1 MQLQLGL
8 VLVLGLALVGA
19 VVGWRLARR
28 QRRSFF
34 EQPFEMSDRRYAF
47 GRARRRLWRRLAIAV
62 PGAIVGAVVGQLI
75 AVYLKL
81 P

>member
-8 VLVLGLALVGA
+8 VAALTLIGA
-19 VVGWRLARR
+19 IVGWRLGRR
-28 QRRSFF
+28 QRRTFF
-34 EQPFEMSDRRYAF
+34 DQPVGMSDRRYAF
-47 GRARRRLWRRLAIAV
+47 IRARRRFVRRVAIAL
-62 PGAIVGAVVGQLI
+62 PCAIVGAIIARVI

>member
-1 MQLQLGL
+1 MKLQLEL
-8 VLVLGLALVGA
+8 VIVLALALVGA
-19 VVGWRLARR
+19 VVGGRLARR

-34 EQPFEMSDRRYAF
+34 EQPLSMSDRRYAF
-47 GRARRRLWRRLAIAV
+47 IRARRRFFRRLAFAV
-62 PGAIVGAVVGQLI
+62 PGAIVGAAIGRVI